1 MQIITLTTD
10 FGLADWF
17 VGTMKG
23 IIVGVNPRGSIIDI
37 THDISPGDIRAGAFA
52 LAASCRFFPK
62 GTIHVA
68 VVDPGVGSHRKAIA
82 VQTANY
88 FFVGPDNGVLSWALR
103 QEKIKTIRA
112 LESKEYFLHPI
123 SSTFHGRDIFAPVA
137 AHLARGVSISKLGP
151 PLKEFVRL
159 PWPQPARSR
168 NRVAGEVI
176 YIDHFGNG
184 ITNLDNKLLPESKQ
198 TSCEIQGNKRQWL
211 CPLRSFY
218 QAVPPKKPVAVMG
231 SSGFLEI
238 GVNGGSAEK
247 LLGLKTGSRV
257 VLARKAV

>member
-112 LESKEYFLHPI
+112 LENEKYFLHPV
-123 SSTFHGRDIFAPVA
+123 SSTFHGR
-137 AHLARGVSISKLGP
+137 
-151 PLKEFVRL
+151 
-159 PWPQPARSR
+159 
-168 NRVAGEVI
+168 
-176 YIDHFGNG
+176 
-184 ITNLDNKLLPESKQ
+184 
-198 TSCEIQGNKRQWL
+198 
-211 CPLRSFY
+211 
-218 QAVPPKKPVAVMG
+218 
-231 SSGFLEI
+231 
-238 GVNGGSAEK
+238 
-247 LLGLKTGSRV
+247 
-257 VLARKAV
+257 